1 MHETGFGGIQYTH
14 VHVSKDWPCT
24 MYFLLWSEAKKKK
37 KFGVSDLES
46 VQSRARGMSALQD
59 EWSCSAYRRESPRR
73 ADGCL

>member
-24 MYFLLWSEAKKKK
+24 MYFLLGSEAKKRV
-37 KFGVSDLES
+37 GVSNLES

-59 EWSCSAYRRESPRR
+59 EWSCSACRRESPRR